1 MKLDVEVLR
10 YLSKE
15 DFRVLTA
22 VEMGMRNHEI
32 VPAELI
38 DRIASLKHGG
48 TYKVLKNLLKHKL
61 VHHDSSKYDG
71 FRLTYLG
78 YDFLAIKTLVNRGV
92 ISSVGR
98 KLGTG
103 KESDIYEVAAEDGTV
118 LAMKLHR
125 LGRVSF
131 RAVKSKRDY
140 LRHRSSFNW
149 LYLSRLA
156 ALKEFAFMKAL
167 EEHEFPVPNAVD
179 CNRHCVIMSLVQG
192 YPLVQVKELQNPE
205 IIFETVLGVIVR
217 LAEHGL
223 IHCDFNE
230 FNIMIDDD
238 EKVTVIDF
246 PQMVSVS
253 HRNAQMYFDRD
264 VECIFKFFQKRFNL
278 SFQVSTDDNEGSD
291 ADTDETGWPSFSSIS
306 KSSGFLD
313 KELAASGFSR
323 KDQEDIEKFIEED
336 MDDTDSDRE
345 ESEDKLFV
353 ESTEANVKGLSS
365 LHLEEQEEQ
374 TSNND
379 EDGVEVKQRSCE
391 AGQDNRPEIQD
402 DSDKCYLG
410 LSIHPMSKTLLAH
423 DVEPV
428 DPARLHLYNTSQEE
442 DDQSAIENDA
452 ELNKSLNKQRK
463 CAVAAARGGRRS
475 FASRNSYKDKGGKS
489 SQNSRVQ
496 KQLCSWLSTHSYVA
510 NNILS
515 RCSKCDVGDL
525 NLACKLFDE
534 MPHKDTVTLDTM
546 ITAYVDS
553 GNLRAAWDFL
563 KSMKRRGFQADGYT
577 FGSILKGEC
586 GSLEDAETVFDGAV
600 GTRDLVTRNSMLA
613 ACVVHDKDED
623 AFNLFLEMQG
633 FGFEPDSLH
642 FLAEANDAKMSTN
655 PSCPDNRTPYVV
667 RKCVALLQI
676 CASSRFKLKQ
686 IHAFSIRHGIPVTN
700 LDMGKH
706 LIYTAVSLSVPMNYT
721 HNIFTQIRSPNVFT
735 WNTMIRGY
743 AESENPKPAIELYH
757 HMQLKP
763 DTHTYPFLLKAVSK
777 VVDVKVGEKIHSL
790 VAKNGFESLLFVQNS
805 LLHMYAACGQF
816 ESAYKVFELMPEKDI
831 VAWNSVINGFA
842 LNGKPNEALT
852 LYKRMG
858 SEGVEPDGFTM
869 VSLLSA
875 CAELAT
881 LALGRRA
888 HAFMVKVGLN
898 KNLHANNA
906 LLDLYAKCG
915 TISEARKIFYEM
927 RIERNVVSWTSLIV
941 GLAVNGFGKEA
952 LEHFKDMEREGL
964 VPSEITFVGVLYAC
978 SHCGIVNEGFEY
990 FKRMKEQ
997 YDIVPRIEHY
1007 GCMVDLL
1014 GRAGLLKEAYDYI
1027 QDMPLQPNAVIWRT
1041 LLGACTIH
1049 GHLGLG
1055 AFARARLL
1063 QLEPKDS
1070 GDYVLLSNLYASE
1083 QRWSDVH
1090 EVRRTMLSE
1099 GVRKTPGYSLVEL
1112 GNHVHE
1118 FVMGDRTHPQ
1128 SEVIYK
1134 MLVEIAMK
1142 LKLAGYVPHT
1152 ANVLADIEEEEKE
1165 SALFYHS
1172 EKIAIAFMLINTLS
1186 GTPIRIIKNLR
1197 GLLVKFGMVL
1207 SISAIKETDEE
1218 RVFRAAKSKGGYLR
1232 HLPSCNWLYLS
1243 TLATLKEFASIK
1255 ASKEHRFPVPKPVDC
1270 NRHCVVI
1277 SPVQG

>member
-278 SFQVSTDDNEGSD
+278 SFQLSTDDNEGSD

-353 ESTEANVKGLSS
+353 ESTEANVKGFSS

-379 EDGVEVKQRSCE
+379 EDGVEVKQRSYE

-402 DSDKCYLG
+402 DSDK
-410 LSIHPMSKTLLAH
+410 
-423 DVEPV
+423 
-428 DPARLHLYNTSQEE
+428 EE
-442 DDQSAIENDA
+442 DNQSAIENDA

-463 CAVAAARGGRRS
+463 RAVAAARGGRRS

-496 KQLCSWLSTHSYVA
+496 KQLCSW
-510 NNILS
+510 
-515 RCSKCDVGDL
+515 
-525 NLACKLFDE
+525 
-534 MPHKDTVTLDTM
+534 
-546 ITAYVDS
+546 
-553 GNLRAAWDFL
+553 
-563 KSMKRRGFQADGYT
+563 
-577 FGSILKGEC
+577 
-586 GSLEDAETVFDGAV
+586 
-600 GTRDLVTRNSMLA
+600 
-613 ACVVHDKDED
+613 
-623 AFNLFLEMQG
+623 
-633 FGFEPDSLH
+633 
-642 FLAEANDAKMSTN
+642 
-655 PSCPDNRTPYVV
+655 
-667 RKCVALLQI
+667 
-676 CASSRFKLKQ
+676 
-686 IHAFSIRHGIPVTN
+686 
-700 LDMGKH
+700 
-706 LIYTAVSLSVPMNYT
+706 
-721 HNIFTQIRSPNVFT
+721 
-735 WNTMIRGY
+735 
-743 AESENPKPAIELYH
+743 
-757 HMQLKP
+757 
-763 DTHTYPFLLKAVSK
+763 
-777 VVDVKVGEKIHSL
+777 
-790 VAKNGFESLLFVQNS
+790 
-805 LLHMYAACGQF
+805 
-816 ESAYKVFELMPEKDI
+816 
-831 VAWNSVINGFA
+831 
-842 LNGKPNEALT
+842 
-852 LYKRMG
+852 
-858 SEGVEPDGFTM
+858 
-869 VSLLSA
+869 
-875 CAELAT
+875 
-881 LALGRRA
+881 
-888 HAFMVKVGLN
+888 
-898 KNLHANNA
+898 
-906 LLDLYAKCG
+906 
-915 TISEARKIFYEM
+915 
-927 RIERNVVSWTSLIV
+927 
-941 GLAVNGFGKEA
+941 
-952 LEHFKDMEREGL
+952 
-964 VPSEITFVGVLYAC
+964 
-978 SHCGIVNEGFEY
+978 
-990 FKRMKEQ
+990 
-997 YDIVPRIEHY
+997 
-1007 GCMVDLL
+1007 
-1014 GRAGLLKEAYDYI
+1014 
-1027 QDMPLQPNAVIWRT
+1027 
-1041 LLGACTIH
+1041 
-1049 GHLGLG
+1049 
-1055 AFARARLL
+1055 
-1063 QLEPKDS
+1063 
-1070 GDYVLLSNLYASE
+1070 
-1083 QRWSDVH
+1083 
-1090 EVRRTMLSE
+1090 
-1099 GVRKTPGYSLVEL
+1099 
-1112 GNHVHE
+1112 
-1118 FVMGDRTHPQ
+1118 
-1128 SEVIYK
+1128 
-1134 MLVEIAMK
+1134 
-1142 LKLAGYVPHT
+1142 
-1152 ANVLADIEEEEKE
+1152 
-1165 SALFYHS
+1165 
-1172 EKIAIAFMLINTLS
+1172 
-1186 GTPIRIIKNLR
+1186 
-1197 GLLVKFGMVL
+1197 
-1207 SISAIKETDEE
+1207 
-1218 RVFRAAKSKGGYLR
+1218 
-1232 HLPSCNWLYLS
+1232 
-1243 TLATLKEFASIK
+1243 
-1255 ASKEHRFPVPKPVDC
+1255 
-1270 NRHCVVI
+1270 
-1277 SPVQG
+1277 